1 MFCFF
6 GHKAYGMLASWP
18 GIKPAPPALE
28 GEVLTTGPPGKSLNR
43 GQEGWMASLAQ
54 WVWVWTNSSGRWWGT
69 EKPGVLQP
77 LESQRVRHDLVT
89 EQQQQQEHLQI
100 EAELLKN
107 TQKRKSDFLAT
118 AVHIHNLLFTFTT
131 VISTWYFAA
140 DWASCCSQDL
150 GRNRVTFQFLYQ
162 SAFVS
167 PGK

>member
-6 GHKAYGMLASWP
+6 GHKAYGILALWS

-43 GQEGWMASLAQ
+43 GQDGWMASLTQWA
-54 WVWVWTNSSGRWWGT
+54 WVWANSSGRRWGT
-69 EKPGVLQP
+69 EKPGVLQS

-89 EQQQQQEHLQI
+89 EQQQHLQT
-100 EAELLKN
+100 EVELFKN
-107 TQKRKSDFLAT
+107 TQKRESDFLAA
-118 AVHIHNLLFTFTT
+118 AVHIHNLLLFTFTP
-131 VISTWYFAA
+131 VISTWYFAD

-150 GRNRVTFQFLYQ
+150 GGDRVTFQFLYQ
-162 SAFVS
+162 SGFVS